1 MVLRRYESNSIEFER
16 WWHTRK
22 MTSLRISVWGFRLTA
37 ANSENSRILS
47 YNALGN
53 WVIKLFSGDWA
64 PRNHPWLYKYVSFP
78 SSQEIGFF
86 SSSDDPLQKMIVI
99 FLSLALSSPWFL
111 VSVTYRVHGSRFMFS
126 VQVSWNG
133 WASHLRKDKCL
144 LWYRDSNPFV
154 DCHHWF
160 TTSVLLRRN
169 KYRTQLQH
177 AELDQGFMWNKILDN
192 RLCDRG
198 STRKRKLN
206 EYQNL
211 FLWSQSPQDNRAGA
225 GPER

>member
-1 MVLRRYESNSIEFER
+1 MKATAL
-16 WWHTRK
+16 
-22 MTSLRISVWGFRLTA
+22 SLRDGGILVRWLVWVFRLTA
-37 ANSENSRILS
+37 ANSENSRVLS

-53 WVIKLFSGDWA
+53 RVIKLFSGDWA

-86 SSSDDPLQKMIVI
+86 SWSDSPLQKMIVI
-99 FLSLALSSPWFL
+99 FFSLALSSLQQSWFL

-154 DCHHWF
+154 ETVTIGLPLPSFCAG
-160 TTSVLLRRN
+160 T
-169 KYRTQLQH
+169 
-177 AELDQGFMWNKILDN
+177 ILYAIAT
-192 RLCDRG
+192 CWAG
-198 STRKRKLN
+198 SRVYV
-206 EYQNL
+206 EQN
-211 FLWSQSPQDNRAGA
+211 FG
-225 GPER
+225 